1 MAKVNNNELESQNIG
16 KLLRIGIDST
26 LSFEYPINKI
36 CKKAC
41 QKLSSFAC
49 QNIYINGFWK
59 AQNDNESSYYI

>member
-1 MAKVNNNELESQNIG
+1 MAKVNNNETESQNIG
-16 KLLRIGIDST
+16 ELLTIDIDST
-26 LSFEYPINKI
+26 L

-49 QNIYINGFWK
+49 QNISINGFWK

>member
-49 QNIYINGFWK
+49 QNIYINGF
-59 AQNDNESSYYI
+59 